1 MLRSTF
7 PPFRF
12 DQIDDVLKKSPSGWV
27 AGGPEPTGADF
38 ALYFPLNKLSTGRG
52 GDVPCPESIKAWVG
66 RVKARP
72 GFKAAFVKLDAAEKA
87 YDTGLHASES
97 AVSKL

>member
-1 MLRSTF
+1 M
-7 PPFRF
+7 
-12 DQIDDVLKKSPSGWV
+12 
-27 AGGPEPTGADF
+27 
-38 ALYFPLNKLSTGRG
+38 
-52 GDVPCPESIKAWVG
+52 PCPESIKAWVG